1 MSAIS
6 TLSIQGFKSIRK
18 LDSLELRP
26 LNVLIGPNGAGKSN
40 FISFFRMLSEL
51 IEGRLEFWVQKLGGA
66 DRIFSFGVKE
76 TPNLSFEIYFGDHGY
91 SVTFE
96 ASFNDNMIIHSENFF
111 NKNNQLHINRIRNKI
126 VMHGNNN
133 TAIPGSKVGTD
144 LNIYHS
150 EIEKIVNLFNNSVT
164 GWKIFHFHDTSETAG
179 MRRFGSL
186 HDQSS
191 LRSDGSNLAAYLWL
205 LRESH
210 PDVYA
215 MIRKTVTL
223 AAPFF
228 DDFVLNPRQL
238 PTGEEQ
244 IQLLWRQK
252 GSDYPLW
259 PSQLSDGT
267 LRFIC
272 LVTALSQPEP
282 PSTILIDEPELGL
295 HPYAITLLGA
305 LLRIASKRMQ
315 VIVSTQSVPLIDE
328 FSIDDLLIVERE
340 EGNTV
345 FRRHTQASFAAWLES
360 YSVGD
365 LWMKNLLGGRPRA

>member
-6 TLSIQGFKSIRK
+6 SLKIHGFKSIRN
-18 LDSLELRP
+18 LDLELRN
-26 LNVLIGPNGAGKSN
+26 LNVLIGSNGAGKSN
-40 FISFFRMLSEL
+40 FISLFQMNSEL
-51 IEGRLEFWVQKLGGA
+51 IEGRLQLWVQKQGGA
-66 DRIFSFGVKE
+66 DRIFSFGIKNTNNITIGSRFGSNAYLFSLLPTVYGGLVFQAEKVFIFKDE
-76 TPNLSFEIYFGDHGY
+76 EQILSD
-91 SVTFE
+91 FE
-96 ASFNDNMIIHSENFF
+96 AGHKESNL
-111 NKNNQLHINRIRNKI
+111 K
-126 VMHGNNN
+126 
-133 TAIPGSKVGTD
+133 D
-144 LNIYHS
+144 LRLKGDDPIQI
-150 EIEKIVNLFNNSVT
+150 EIASHCYNAMSR
-164 GWKIFHFHDTSETAG
+164 WKIYHFHDTSEFAG
-179 MRRFGSL
+179 MRRLSAL
-186 HDQSS
+186 HDQAT
-191 LRSDGSNLAAYLWL
+191 LRGDGSNLAAYLFH

-272 LVTALSQPEP
+272 LVTALSQPEA

-305 LLRIASKRMQ
+305 LMRMASQRMQ
-315 VIVSTQSVPLIDE
+315 VIVSTQSVPLINE

-345 FRRHTQASFAAWLES
+345 FRRHTQESFAAWLES

>member
-6 TLSIQGFKSIRK
+6 SLKIQGFKSIRN
-18 LDSLELRP
+18 LDLELRN

-40 FISFFRMLSEL
+40 FISFFRMFSEL
-51 IEGRLEFWVQKLGGA
+51 IEGRLQHWVQKQGGV
-66 DRIFSFGVKE
+66 DRIFSFGIKE
-76 TPNLSFEIYFGDHGY
+76 TEKLFFEIIF
-91 SVTFE
+91 
-96 ASFNDNMIIHSENFF
+96 
-111 NKNNQLHINRIRNKI
+111 NNQGYHVILVPTVDGELTFYGESFLENQG
-126 VMHGNNN
+126 GNNFV
-133 TAIPGSKVGTD
+133 AYPS
-144 LNIYHS
+144 LNETVLKNEKYIDFLKIYYNAMS
-150 EIEKIVNLFNNSVT
+150 R
-164 GWKIFHFHDTSETAG
+164 WKIYHFHDTSEFAG
-179 MRRFGSL
+179 MRRLSSL
-186 HDQSS
+186 HDQAS
-191 LRSDGSNLAAYLWL
+191 LRGDGSNLAAYLFH

-272 LVTALSQPEP
+272 LVTALSQPEA

-305 LLRIASKRMQ
+305 LMRMASQRMQ
-315 VIVSTQSVPLIDE
+315 VIVSTQSVPLINE
-328 FSIDDLLIVERE
+328 FSINDLLIVERE

-345 FRRHTQASFAAWLES
+345 FRRHTQESFSAWLES

>member
-40 FISFFRMLSEL
+40 FISFFRMHSEL
-51 IEGRLEFWVQKLGGA
+51 IAGRFQLWVQKQGGA
-66 DRIFSFGVKE
+66 DRIVSFGIKE
-76 TPNLSFEIYFGDHGY
+76 TKDIIYKISFDDKAY
-91 SVTFE
+91 SVSLLTKVDDQLIF
-96 ASFNDNMIIHSENFF
+96 SSEKFHGVDKGLKVYFTAPISYESYMARCTSVEVAYNNINFF
-111 NKNNQLHINRIRNKI
+111 KI
-126 VMHGNNN
+126 TM
-133 TAIPGSKVGTD
+133 SC
-144 LNIYHS
+144 
-150 EIEKIVNLFNNSVT
+150 
-164 GWKIFHFHDTSETAG
+164 WKIFHFHDTSETAG

-186 HDQSS
+186 HDQTS

-305 LLRIASKRMQ
+305 LLRTASKRMQ
-315 VIVSTQSVPLIDE
+315 VIVSTQSVPLINE

-345 FRRHTQASFAAWLES
+345 FRRHTQESFAAWLES